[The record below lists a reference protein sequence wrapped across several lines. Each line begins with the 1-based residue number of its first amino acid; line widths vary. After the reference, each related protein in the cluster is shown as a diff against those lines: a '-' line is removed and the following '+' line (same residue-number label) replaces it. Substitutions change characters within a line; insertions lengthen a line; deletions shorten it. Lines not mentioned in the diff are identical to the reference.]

1 MEAPIRFPV
10 EGTGGFRA
18 VLRHTAFRNIWFAQL
33 AAQLA
38 DKFLLFSLIILAYNI
53 SGGSTPVAV
62 TLLAYTVPAVLFAP
76 PAGVIADRLDRKLIM
91 MWCNFGRAVAVA
103 LIPLFAL
110 IPGMSTDYA
119 HLLLITLVFS
129 AVGQLFGPA
138 EAAVIPT
145 ILPRSALITANSM
158 ALLTMVLT
166 LVVGGAL
173 APVLSRIDLYAPYWF
188 AVVLLVVAGT
198 LIFASDIPHLE
209 LRTDSPVEEG
219 RSRFH
224 MMMVDFREG
233 IDALRASRGLLLA
246 FGQVSIAVLVL
257 FMLFTLAPA
266 YVSKVIGI
274 AARDTYVILGPATA
288 GAILSAVL
296 LGQFLRNLERTR
308 VLAGSLAAN
317 GITMLALAAVP
328 EAMARF
334 PDLQVHNRIT
344 AATFSFLLGVEFGA
358 IMIPAITYLME
369 STSDAIRGRIFALLY
384 MVINGVTAVPVLI
397 AAALSD
403 TIGTAHVI
411 GGLGGL
417 LLAGGIAIIV
427 STRTMSLRPR
437 ALGAPTGDVEDGR
450 DEDDDHEAA
459 DADRPDDGL

>member
-1 MEAPIRFPV
+1 MEQPIRFPV
-10 EGTGGFRA
+10 EGTGGFRS

-38 DKFLLFSLIILAYNI
+38 DKFLLFSLIILAYHI
-53 SGGSTPVAV
+53 SGGSTPVAI
-62 TLLAYTVPAVLFAP
+62 TLLTYTVPAVLFAP
-76 PAGVIADRLDRKLIM
+76 PAGVIADRMDRKQIM
-91 MWCNFGRAVAVA
+91 MWCNFGRAAVVA
-103 LIPLFAL
+103 LIPLAAL
-110 IPGMSTDYA
+110 VPSLRGDFV

-129 AVGQLFGPA
+129 SVGQLFGPA

-173 APVLSRIDLYAPYWF
+173 APVVSRIDLYAPYWC
-188 AVVLLVVAGT
+188 AVALLIIGGT
-198 LIFASDIPHLE
+198 LIFASDIPHLQSTAE
-209 LRTDSPVEEG
+209 PPVADS

-224 MMMVDFREG
+224 IMLVDIKEG

-274 AARDTYVILGPATA
+274 AAQDTYVILGPATG

-296 LGQFLRNLERTR
+296 LGQFVRHLDRSRL
-308 VLAGSLAAN
+308 LAGSLIAN
-317 GITMLALAAVP
+317 GLTMLGLAAVP
-328 EAMARF
+328 QAMAHF

-344 AATFSFLLGVEFGA
+344 AAAFSFLLGVEFGA

-384 MVINGVTAVPVLI
+384 MVINGVTALPVLV

-411 GGLGGL
+411 GGLGVL
-417 LLAGGIAIIV
+417 LLGGGVAII
-427 STRTMSLRPR
+427 
-437 ALGAPTGDVEDGR
+437 
-450 DEDDDHEAA
+450 AA
-459 DADRPDDGL
+459 VMRVAKPPPE

>member
-1 MEAPIRFPV
+1 VEEIRFPL
-10 EGTGGFRA
+10 EGTGGFRS

-38 DKFLLFSLIILAYNI
+38 DKFLLFSLIILAYKI
-53 SGGSTPVAV
+53 SGGSTPVAI
-62 TLLAYTVPAVLFAP
+62 TLLTYTVPAVLFAP
-76 PAGVIADRLDRKLIM
+76 PAGVIADRMDRKQIM
-91 MWCNFGRAVAVA
+91 MWCNFGRAAVVA
-103 LIPLFAL
+103 LIPLAAL
-110 IPGMSTDYA
+110 VPGLKGDFV

-173 APVLSRIDLYAPYWF
+173 APVVSRIDLYAPYWC
-188 AVVLLVVAGT
+188 AVVLLVIGGT
-198 LIFASDIPHLE
+198 LIFASDIPHLQ
-209 LRTDSPVEEG
+209 RTTEPPVADS
-219 RSRFH
+219 RNRFH
-224 MMMVDFREG
+224 IMLVDIKEG

-257 FMLFTLAPA
+257 FMLFALAPA

-274 AARDTYVILGPATA
+274 AAQDTYVILGPATA

-296 LGQFLRNLERTR
+296 LGQFVRHVDRSKL
-308 VLAGSLAAN
+308 LAGSLVAN
-317 GITMLALAAVP
+317 GLTMLALAAVP
-328 EAMARF
+328 QAMTQF

-344 AATFSFLLGVEFGA
+344 AAVFSFLLGVEFGA

-369 STSDAIRGRIFALLY
+369 STSDEIRGRIFALLY
-384 MVINGVTAVPVLI
+384 MVINGVTAVPVLV

-403 TIGTAHVI
+403 TIGIAHVI
-411 GGLGGL
+411 GGLGVL
-417 LLAGGIAIIV
+417 LLGGGVAIIAA
-427 STRTMSLRPR
+427 SRSAEPRP
-437 ALGAPTGDVEDGR
+437 G
-450 DEDDDHEAA
+450 
-459 DADRPDDGL
+459 

>member
-1 MEAPIRFPV
+1 MADPFKADPFKFDV
-10 EGTGGFRA
+10 ESPGGFRT
-18 VLRHTAFRNIWFAQL
+18 VLRNTTFRNIWFAQL

-38 DKFLLFSLIILAYNI
+38 DKFLLFSLIILAYEI

-62 TLLAYTVPAVLFAP
+62 TLLTYTVPAVLFAP
-76 PAGVIADRLDRKLIM
+76 PAGVIADRLDRKQIM
-91 MWCNFGRAVAVA
+91 LWCNLGRAAAVA
-103 LIPLFAL
+103 LIPLAAL
-110 IPGMSTDYA
+110 VPQLRGDFV
-119 HLLLITLVFS
+119 HLLVITFIFS

-173 APVLSRIDLYAPYWF
+173 APIVSRIDLYAPYWL
-188 AVVLLVVAGT
+188 AAALLVVGAT
-198 LIFASDIPHLE
+198 FIFASDIPGIE
-209 LRTDSPVEEG
+209 RTTEPPVAAS
-219 RSRFH
+219 RNRFH
-224 MMMVDFREG
+224 RMLLDLKEG
-233 IDALRASRGLLLA
+233 IDALRASRGLMLA

-257 FMLFTLAPA
+257 FMLFALAPA
-266 YVSKVIGI
+266 YVSNVIGI
-274 AARDTYVILGPATA
+274 APQDSYVILGPATG

-296 LGQFLRNLERTR
+296 LGQFVRNVDRSRL
-308 VLAGSLAAN
+308 LIGSLIAN

-328 EAMARF
+328 QAMNQL
-334 PDLQVHNRIT
+334 PDLRANARIT
-344 AATFSFLLGVEFGA
+344 GAVFSLILGIEFGA

-369 STSDAIRGRIFALLY
+369 TTSDEIRGRIFALLY
-384 MVINGVTAVPVLI
+384 MVINGVTALPVLA

-417 LLAGGIAIIV
+417 LIIGGVAVLIAARRGP
-427 STRTMSLRPR
+427 SSPQ
-437 ALGAPTGDVEDGR
+437 ALSQ
-450 DEDDDHEAA
+450 
-459 DADRPDDGL
+459 